1 MAAGYSNKLVFIYT
15 ILHAEDS
22 NKYFDNH
29 KNYQQ
34 LSMTNKPNNFEEN
47 QVWLQRKHFLRCKS
61 PESYK
66 LFQSMATANMLY
78 TIIFYE
84 TTSVLCQ
91 T

>member
-1 MAAGYSNKLVFIYT
+1 MVTKNDANLSIQHVMAAGYSNKLVFIYT

-47 QVWLQRKHFLRCKS
+47 QV
-61 PESYK
+61 
-66 LFQSMATANMLY
+66 
-78 TIIFYE
+78 
-84 TTSVLCQ
+84 
-91 T
+91 